1 MVGDAWG
8 VELIRA
14 RVVAYPGASDFLRE
28 FEFLKLFP
36 VSFQAFSVDAF
47 NPKRIGRAQ

>member
-1 MVGDAWG
+1 MGSRTYNG
-8 VELIRA
+8 SR
-14 RVVAYPGASDFLRE
+14 YPGASDFLRE